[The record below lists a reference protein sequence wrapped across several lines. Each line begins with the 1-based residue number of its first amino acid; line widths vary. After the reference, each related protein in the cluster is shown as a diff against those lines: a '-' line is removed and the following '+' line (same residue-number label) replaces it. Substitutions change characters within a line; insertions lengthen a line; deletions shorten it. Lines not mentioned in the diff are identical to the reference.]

1 MLSTL
6 VLLSVALGAD
16 FKSAGKVSVS
26 GVSEVPLY
34 ASVDPDDPHWY
45 VEASVGEAPLLLRIA
60 TEEAGLGLTEGAA
73 ARAGLKVSGSGK
85 ARGAKVASMK
95 IGEATFAATTAS
107 VATITTYG
115 VDGFIG
121 IAAFPDLAWA
131 IDPAKGVVKIG
142 PTGSGSVAASVGT
155 GLPYTQAAA
164 RDQRVGKEKLA
175 LGAVPVTVEARVSG
189 VAMPTSLATGRPTSR
204 VAREVEGESW
214 FSVKGHPIPAHPLP
228 AFEGAW
234 VGETEMEWREVAV
247 GALSGWATVARQGRG
262 LAAPFLPPAS
272 LGQEVLGR
280 SSLGL
285 DAGTKLV
292 SFAAATGNA
301 AVPYTE
307 RLGERLKKAAEAP
320 AAEGQDADAAKAELV
335 GKLTPWVKFLAG
347 TGEAAAAVAPAKQMA
362 DARPE
367 LCTTWHA
374 YGSAQLDS
382 GDAAG
387 AVVSLTKA
395 GELYQAWAVRPL
407 AERTKL
413 AASEARRR
421 KSPDFD
427 GVFAQDHSCHT
438 AWGELARAH
447 IAAGTPAA
455 VAELYPRYLD
465 LDDALPLAAG
475 TALLELGDK
484 AGAESAFRQAV
495 QLSYLASGEA
505 RGGMMLATRDRSAK
519 LALAQ
524 VDAAPAGKRD
534 ELRFLHVEAE
544 IQRAN
549 GGSAAVVA
557 ALKAYLAINPGSA
570 SAWLA
575 LAREE
580 QQAGG
585 TGAEA
590 LAKAESVL
598 ATRVQLTPWSGSVQA
613 LRAEHLRLAG
623 KLAEAAAAAELAT
636 KLAPTGALGW
646 YVRSLVAEAAGNA
659 DVAAEARKR
668 AARVGPVDPLYASL
682 ARGS

>member
-6 VLLSVALGAD
+6 LLLPVALGAD
-16 FKSAGKVSVS
+16 FKAAGKVSVS
-26 GVSEVPLY
+26 AVSELPLY
-34 ASVDPDDPHWY
+34 ASVDADDPHWY
-45 VEASVGEAPLLLRIA
+45 VEATIGEAPLLLRIA
-60 TEEAGLGLTEGAA
+60 TEEAGLGLTESAA

-85 ARGAKVASMK
+85 ARKANVASMK
-95 IGEATFAATTAS
+95 LGETTFATTSAS
-107 VATITTYG
+107 MATISTYG

-131 IDPAKGVVKIG
+131 IDPAKGVVKVG
-142 PTGSGSVAASVGT
+142 PTGSGSVAASVGA

-175 LGAVPVTVEARVSG
+175 LGAVPVALEARVSG
-189 VAMPTSLATGRPTSR
+189 VAMPTSVATGRLTSR

-214 FSVKGHPIPAHPLP
+214 FSVEGHPMPAHPLP
-228 AFEGAW
+228 AVDGAW

-247 GALSGWATVARQGRG
+247 GALSGWASVARQGRG

-272 LGQEVLGR
+272 LGQDVLGR
-280 SSLGL
+280 AALGL

-292 SFAAATGNA
+292 SLAAATGNA

-320 AAEGQDADAAKAELV
+320 APEGEDADAAKAALV
-335 GKLTPWVKFLAG
+335 VKLTPWVRFLAE
-347 TGEAAAAVAPAKQMA
+347 TGQAAAAVAPARQMT

-374 YGSAQLDS
+374 QGNAQLES

-387 AVVSLTKA
+387 AVVSLAKA

-407 AERTKL
+407 AERTEL
-413 AASEARRR
+413 AASEAKRRAR
-421 KSPDFD
+421 PDFD

-447 IAAGTPAA
+447 IAAGNLGA

-465 LDDALPLAAG
+465 LDDGLPLAAG

-484 AGAESAFRQAV
+484 AGAEAAFRQAV
-495 QLSYLASGEA
+495 QLSYLANGEA

-524 VDAAPAGKRD
+524 VEAAPAEKRD

-544 IQRAN
+544 IVRAN

-557 ALKAYLAINPGSA
+557 ALKTFLGTHPHSA

-585 TGAEA
+585 TGAAA
-590 LAKAESVL
+590 LASAESLL
-598 ATRVQLTPWSGSVQA
+598 AARAQLTPRSASVQA
-613 LRAEHLRLAG
+613 LRAEQLRLAG
-623 KLAEAAAAAELAT
+623 KLAEATTASELAT
-636 KLAPTGALGW
+636 RLAPTGALGW

-659 DVAAEARKR
+659 DVAADARKR
-668 AARVGPVDPLYASL
+668 AARAGPVDPLYASL